1 MRALRRIRPYLR
13 FLRPVRVHL
22 AGAILFGLLYAAATG
37 LGIPTLTNYVFPRIF
52 TNGGERM
59 AWGDVLLVA
68 AYIPFIFLVRA
79 VAGYLNGV
87 LIQFAGTRVLEG
99 LRLDY
104 FRKLQILPL
113 SFVQNRQTG
122 DLISRGLAD
131 TTQLQFVLTQLA
143 NDGIKQP
150 GTLLFALGFLGFKA
164 AEAEGVALML
174 VCLAVVPL
182 VVLPVRYI
190 GRKVTRRAQELQ
202 AQLGAVT
209 ALLSEN
215 LSAAREVRAYGL
227 EGHET
232 SRFEALT
239 RRLFTS
245 QMKIT
250 KYAQALSPAIEV
262 IAAFG
267 VAGTLLYAFSAG
279 VSKDDFLGVV
289 TALFL
294 AYEPIKKLGAL
305 NNELSRAVASLDR
318 LEVVLL
324 APVEIADP
332 AQPATIP
339 GGRLRGGVQFDAVSF
354 AYVPGQPVLREVT
367 VDIPPG
373 TVCALVGPSGAGKST
388 FANLVPRFFEAS
400 SGAVRIDG
408 IDVRDLRIA
417 DLRGHIAVVSQD
429 PVLFNDSI
437 RNNLLLGR
445 PSATEAEVIAA
456 AKDAFAHDFIVAEPE
471 GYATTVGERGGRL
484 SGGQRQRLAL
494 ARAFL
499 RNAPILILDEAT
511 SALDSESEAAVQQA
525 LQKLMVGK
533 TVFIIAHR
541 FSTIRAAS
549 VILVFE
555 EGRIVARGSHAEL
568 HASCALYRSLY
579 DRQSAGA

>member
-1 MRALRRIRPYLR
+1 MHL
-13 FLRPVRVHL
+13 HL
-22 AGAILFGLLYAAATG
+22 AAAILFGLVYAAATG

-52 TNGGERM
+52 TDDGSRL
-59 AWGDVLLVA
+59 AWGQVLLVA

-79 VAGYLNGV
+79 AAGYLNGV

-104 FRKLQILPL
+104 FRKLQVLPL

-131 TTQLQFVLTQLA
+131 TSQLQFVLTQLA

-150 GTLLFALGFLGFKA
+150 GTLLFALLFLVHKA
-164 AEAEGVALML
+164 VQAEGIALML

-182 VVLPVRYI
+182 VVFPVRYI
-190 GRKVTRRAQELQ
+190 GRKVTRRAQDLQ
-202 AQLGAVT
+202 SELGAVT
-209 ALLSEN
+209 ALFSEN

-227 EGHET
+227 EEHET
-232 SRFEALT
+232 SRFEVLT
-239 RRLFTS
+239 RRLFSS
-245 QMKIT
+245 QMKIA
-250 KYAQALSPAIEV
+250 KYAQALSPIIEV
-262 IAAFG
+262 IAALG
-267 VAGTLLYAFSAG
+267 IAGTLLYAYSAG

-318 LEVVLL
+318 LEVVLH
-324 APVEIADP
+324 APVSIADP
-332 AQPATIP
+332 ARPTMIP
-339 GGRLRGGVQFDAVSF
+339 GGRLRGGVRFDGVSF
-354 AYVPGQPVLREVT
+354 AYAPGQPVLHDVT

-400 SGAVRIDG
+400 QGAVRIDG
-408 IDVRDLRIA
+408 IDVRDLRLA
-417 DLRGHIAVVSQD
+417 DLRGNIAVVSQD
-429 PVLFNDSI
+429 PVLFNETI

-445 PSATEAEVIAA
+445 PDATEAEVVAA
-456 AKDAFAHDFIVAEPE
+456 AKDAFAHEFIAAEPE

-549 VILVFE
+549 LILVFD
-555 EGRIVARGSHAEL
+555 EGRIAARGSHAEL
-568 HASCALYRSLY
+568 YASCALYRSLY
-579 DRQSAGA
+579 DRQNGGA

>member
-87 LIQFAGTRVLEG
+87 LIQFAGTRVLGG

>member
-1 MRALRRIRPYLR
+1 
-13 FLRPVRVHL
+13 
-22 AGAILFGLLYAAATG
+22 
-37 LGIPTLTNYVFPRIF
+37 
-52 TNGGERM
+52 
-59 AWGDVLLVA
+59 
-68 AYIPFIFLVRA
+68 
-79 VAGYLNGV
+79 
-87 LIQFAGTRVLEG
+87 
-99 LRLDY
+99 
-104 FRKLQILPL
+104 
-113 SFVQNRQTG
+113 
-122 DLISRGLAD
+122 
-131 TTQLQFVLTQLA
+131 
-143 NDGIKQP
+143 
-150 GTLLFALGFLGFKA
+150 
-164 AEAEGVALML
+164 
-174 VCLAVVPL
+174 
-182 VVLPVRYI
+182 
-190 GRKVTRRAQELQ
+190 
-202 AQLGAVT
+202 VT

-227 EGHET
+227 EVHET

-239 RRLFTS
+239 RRLFSS
-245 QMKIT
+245 QMKIA

-262 IAAFG
+262 IAAVG
-267 VAGTLLYAFSAG
+267 IAGTLLYAFSAG

-324 APVEIADP
+324 APVTIADP
-332 AQPATIP
+332 AQPTAIP
-339 GGRLRGGVQFDAVSF
+339 GGRLRGGVRFEGVSF
-354 AYVPGQPVLREVT
+354 AYVPGQPVLQDVT

-400 SGAVRIDG
+400 QGAVRIDG
-408 IDVRDLRIA
+408 IDVRDLRLA
-417 DLRGHIAVVSQD
+417 ELRGHIAVVSQD
-429 PVLFNDSI
+429 PVLFNDTI

-445 PSATEAEVIAA
+445 PNATEAEVIAA
-456 AKDAFAHDFIVAEPE
+456 AKNAFAHDFIAAEPE

-549 VILVFE
+549 LILVFD
-555 EGRIVARGSHAEL
+555 EGRIAARGSHADL
-568 HASCALYRSLY
+568 YASCALYRSLY
-579 DRQSAGA
+579 DRQSGGA

>member
-87 LIQFAGTRVLEG
+87 LIQFAGTRVLGG

-267 VAGTLLYAFSAG
+267 AAGTLLYAFSAG

>member
-1 MRALRRIRPYLR
+1 
-13 FLRPVRVHL
+13 
-22 AGAILFGLLYAAATG
+22 
-37 LGIPTLTNYVFPRIF
+37 
-52 TNGGERM
+52 
-59 AWGDVLLVA
+59 
-68 AYIPFIFLVRA
+68 
-79 VAGYLNGV
+79 
-87 LIQFAGTRVLEG
+87 
-99 LRLDY
+99 
-104 FRKLQILPL
+104 
-113 SFVQNRQTG
+113 
-122 DLISRGLAD
+122 
-131 TTQLQFVLTQLA
+131 
-143 NDGIKQP
+143 
-150 GTLLFALGFLGFKA
+150 
-164 AEAEGVALML
+164 
-174 VCLAVVPL
+174 
-182 VVLPVRYI
+182 
-190 GRKVTRRAQELQ
+190 
-202 AQLGAVT
+202 VT

-227 EGHET
+227 EVHET

-239 RRLFTS
+239 RRLFSS
-245 QMKIT
+245 QMKIA
-250 KYAQALSPAIEV
+250 KYAQALSPVIEV
-262 IAAFG
+262 IAAVG
-267 VAGTLLYAFSAG
+267 IAGTLLYAFSAG

-324 APVEIADP
+324 APVTIADP
-332 AQPATIP
+332 AQPAEIP
-339 GGRLRGGVQFDAVSF
+339 GGRLRGGVRFDGVSF
-354 AYVPGQPVLREVT
+354 AYVSGQSVLQDVT

-400 SGAVRIDG
+400 QGAVRIDG
-408 IDVRDLRIA
+408 IDVRDLRLA
-417 DLRGHIAVVSQD
+417 ELRGHIAVVSQD
-429 PVLFNDSI
+429 PVLFNDTI

-445 PSATEAEVIAA
+445 PDATEAEVVAA
-456 AKDAFAHDFIVAEPE
+456 AKDAFAHDFIAAEPE

-549 VILVFE
+549 LILVFD
-555 EGRIVARGSHAEL
+555 EGRIAARGSHAEL
-568 HASCALYRSLY
+568 YASCALYRSLY
-579 DRQSAGA
+579 DRQSGGA

>member
-87 LIQFAGTRVLEG
+87 LIQFAGTRVLGG

-164 AEAEGVALML
+164 AEAKGVALML

-267 VAGTLLYAFSAG
+267 AAGTLLYAFSAG

>member
-1 MRALRRIRPYLR
+1 MRALRRLRPYLR
-13 FLRPVRVHL
+13 FLRPVRAHL
-22 AGAILFGLLYAAATG
+22 VGAILFGLLYAAATG
-37 LGIPTLTNYVFPRIF
+37 LGIPALTNYVFPRIF
-52 TNGGERM
+52 TDTADRM
-59 AWGDVLLVA
+59 VWGDVLLVA

-79 VAGYLNGV
+79 AAGYLNGV

-113 SFVQNRQTG
+113 SFVQSRQTG

-150 GTLLFALGFLGFKA
+150 GTLLFALAFLVHKA
-164 AEAEGVALML
+164 VQAEGIALML

-182 VVLPVRYI
+182 VVFPVRYI
-190 GRKVTRRAQELQ
+190 GRKVTRRAQDLQ
-202 AQLGAVT
+202 SQLGAVT
-209 ALLSEN
+209 ALFTEN

-227 EGHET
+227 EAHET

-239 RRLFTS
+239 RRLFSS
-245 QMKIT
+245 QMKIA
-250 KYAQALSPAIEV
+250 KYAQALSPVIEV
-262 IAAFG
+262 IAALG
-267 VAGTLLYAFSAG
+267 IAGTLLYAYSAG

-324 APVEIADP
+324 APVAIADP

-339 GGRLRGGVQFDAVSF
+339 GGRLRGGVRFDGVSF
-354 AYVPGQPVLREVT
+354 AYAPGQPVLHDVT
-367 VDIPPG
+367 VDVPPG

-400 SGAVRIDG
+400 QGAVRIDG
-408 IDVRDLRIA
+408 IDVRELRLA
-417 DLRGHIAVVSQD
+417 ELRGNIAVVSQD
-429 PVLFNDSI
+429 PVLFNDTI

-445 PSATEAEVIAA
+445 PDATEAEVVAA
-456 AKDAFAHDFIVAEPE
+456 AKDAFAHDFIAAEPE

-549 VILVFE
+549 LILVFD
-555 EGRIVARGSHAEL
+555 EGRIAARGSHAEL
-568 HASCALYRSLY
+568 YASCALYRSLY
-579 DRQSAGA
+579 DRQSGGA

>member
-79 VAGYLNGV
+79 VAGYLNGI

-104 FRKLQILPL
+104 FRKLQVLPL
-113 SFVQNRQTG
+113 SFVQNRQAG

-267 VAGTLLYAFSAG
+267 AAGTLLYAFSAG

>member
-324 APVEIADP
+324 APVEVADP
-332 AQPATIP
+332 ARPAAIP
-339 GGRLRGGVQFDAVSF
+339 DGQLRGGVQFDAVSF

-367 VDIPPG
+367 IDIPPG

-429 PVLFNDSI
+429 PVLFNESI

-549 VILVFE
+549 LILVFE

-568 HASCALYRSLY
+568 HASCALYRNLY

>member
-1 MRALRRIRPYLR
+1 MRALRRLRPYLR
-13 FLRPVRVHL
+13 FLRPVRAHL
-22 AGAILFGLLYAAATG
+22 VGAILFGLLYAAATG

-52 TNGGERM
+52 TDTANRM
-59 AWGDVLLVA
+59 AWGEVLLVA
-68 AYIPFIFLVRA
+68 GYIPFIFLVRA

-104 FRKLQILPL
+104 FRKLQVLPL

-131 TTQLQFVLTQLA
+131 TSQLQFVLTQLA

-150 GTLLFALGFLGFKA
+150 GTLLFALLFLVHKA
-164 AEAEGVALML
+164 VQAEGIALML

-182 VVLPVRYI
+182 VVFPVRYI
-190 GRKVTRRAQELQ
+190 GRKVTRRAQDLQ
-202 AQLGAVT
+202 SELGAVI
-209 ALLSEN
+209 ALFTEN

-227 EGHET
+227 EAHET
-232 SRFEALT
+232 SRFEVLT
-239 RRLFTS
+239 RRLFSS
-245 QMKIT
+245 QMKIA
-250 KYAQALSPAIEV
+250 KYAQALSPIIEV
-262 IAAFG
+262 IAALG
-267 VAGTLLYAFSAG
+267 IAGTLLYAYSAG

-305 NNELSRAVASLDR
+305 NNEMSRAIASLDR
-318 LEVVLL
+318 LEVVLH
-324 APVEIADP
+324 APVAIADP
-332 AQPATIP
+332 ARPTMIP
-339 GGRLRGGVQFDAVSF
+339 GGRLRGGVRFDGVSF
-354 AYVPGQPVLREVT
+354 AYAPGQPVLHDVK

-400 SGAVRIDG
+400 QGAIRIDG
-408 IDVRDLRIA
+408 IDVRELRLA
-417 DLRGHIAVVSQD
+417 DLRGNIAVVSQD
-429 PVLFNDSI
+429 PVLFNDTI

-445 PSATEAEVIAA
+445 PDATEAEVVAA
-456 AKDAFAHDFIVAEPE
+456 AKDAFAHDFIAAEPE

-549 VILVFE
+549 LILVFD
-555 EGRIVARGSHAEL
+555 EGRIAARGSHAEL
-568 HASCALYRSLY
+568 YASCALYRSLY
-579 DRQSAGA
+579 DRQSGGA

>member
-1 MRALRRIRPYLR
+1 
-13 FLRPVRVHL
+13 
-22 AGAILFGLLYAAATG
+22 
-37 LGIPTLTNYVFPRIF
+37 
-52 TNGGERM
+52 
-59 AWGDVLLVA
+59 
-68 AYIPFIFLVRA
+68 
-79 VAGYLNGV
+79 
-87 LIQFAGTRVLEG
+87 
-99 LRLDY
+99 
-104 FRKLQILPL
+104 
-113 SFVQNRQTG
+113 
-122 DLISRGLAD
+122 
-131 TTQLQFVLTQLA
+131 
-143 NDGIKQP
+143 
-150 GTLLFALGFLGFKA
+150 
-164 AEAEGVALML
+164 
-174 VCLAVVPL
+174 
-182 VVLPVRYI
+182 
-190 GRKVTRRAQELQ
+190 
-202 AQLGAVT
+202 VT
-209 ALLSEN
+209 ALFTEN

-227 EGHET
+227 EAHET

-239 RRLFTS
+239 RRLFSS
-245 QMKIT
+245 QMKIA
-250 KYAQALSPAIEV
+250 KYAQALSPVIEV
-262 IAAFG
+262 IAALG
-267 VAGTLLYAFSAG
+267 IAGTLLYAYSAG

-324 APVEIADP
+324 APVAIADP

-339 GGRLRGGVQFDAVSF
+339 GGRLRGGVRFDGVSF
-354 AYVPGQPVLREVT
+354 AYAPGQPVLHDVT
-367 VDIPPG
+367 VDVPPG

-400 SGAVRIDG
+400 QGAVRIDG
-408 IDVRDLRIA
+408 IDVRELRLA
-417 DLRGHIAVVSQD
+417 ELRGNIAVVSQD
-429 PVLFNDSI
+429 PVLFNDTI

-445 PSATEAEVIAA
+445 PDATEAEVVAA
-456 AKDAFAHDFIVAEPE
+456 AKDAFAHDFIAAEPE

-549 VILVFE
+549 LILVFD
-555 EGRIVARGSHAEL
+555 EGRIAARGSHAEL
-568 HASCALYRSLY
+568 YASCALYRSLY
-579 DRQSAGA
+579 DRQSGGA

>member
-1 MRALRRIRPYLR
+1 MHL
-13 FLRPVRVHL
+13 HL
-22 AGAILFGLLYAAATG
+22 AAAILFGLVYAAATG

-52 TNGGERM
+52 TDDGSRLP
-59 AWGDVLLVA
+59 WGQVLLVA

-79 VAGYLNGV
+79 AAGYLNGV

-104 FRKLQILPL
+104 FRKLQVLPL

-131 TTQLQFVLTQLA
+131 TSQLQFVLTQLA

-150 GTLLFALGFLGFKA
+150 GTLLFALLFLVHKA
-164 AEAEGVALML
+164 VQAEGIALML

-182 VVLPVRYI
+182 VVFPVRYI
-190 GRKVTRRAQELQ
+190 GRKVTRRAQDLQ
-202 AQLGAVT
+202 SELGAVT
-209 ALLSEN
+209 ALFTEN

-227 EGHET
+227 EEHET
-232 SRFEALT
+232 SRFEVLT
-239 RRLFTS
+239 RRLFSS
-245 QMKIT
+245 QMKIA
-250 KYAQALSPAIEV
+250 KYAQALSPIIEV
-262 IAAFG
+262 IAALG
-267 VAGTLLYAFSAG
+267 IAGTLLYAYSAG

-318 LEVVLL
+318 LEVVLH
-324 APVEIADP
+324 APVSIADP
-332 AQPATIP
+332 ARPTMIP
-339 GGRLRGGVQFDAVSF
+339 GGRLRGGVRFDGVSF
-354 AYVPGQPVLREVT
+354 AYAPGQPVLHDVT

-400 SGAVRIDG
+400 QGAVRIDG
-408 IDVRDLRIA
+408 IDVRDLRLA
-417 DLRGHIAVVSQD
+417 DLRGNIAVVSQD
-429 PVLFNDSI
+429 PVLFNETI

-445 PSATEAEVIAA
+445 PDATEAEVVAA
-456 AKDAFAHDFIVAEPE
+456 AKDAFAHEFIAAEPE

-549 VILVFE
+549 LILVFD
-555 EGRIVARGSHAEL
+555 EGRIAARGSHAEL
-568 HASCALYRSLY
+568 YASCALYRSLY
-579 DRQSAGA
+579 DRQNGGA

>member
-22 AGAILFGLLYAAATG
+22 AGAVLFGLLYAAATG

-52 TNGGERM
+52 TDGAERM

-79 VAGYLNGV
+79 IAGYLNGV
-87 LIQFAGTRVLEG
+87 LIQFAGTRVLES
-99 LRLDY
+99 LRLEY

-113 SFVQNRQTG
+113 SFVQNRQSG

-150 GTLLFALGFLGFKA
+150 GTLLFALGFLAFKA
-164 AEAEGVALML
+164 AQAEGVALML

-190 GRKVTRRAQELQ
+190 GRKVTRRAQDLQ
-202 AQLGAVT
+202 GQLGAVT

-227 EGHET
+227 EDHET

-262 IAAFG
+262 IAAVG

-279 VSKDDFLGVV
+279 ISKDDFLGVV

-324 APVEIADP
+324 APVTIADP
-332 AQPATIP
+332 AQPTAIP
-339 GGRLRGGVQFDAVSF
+339 DGRLGGGVRFDAVSF
-354 AYVPGQPVLREVT
+354 AYVPGQPVLQDVT

-400 SGAVRIDG
+400 GGAVRIDG
-408 IDVRDLRIA
+408 IDVRDLRLA

-445 PSATEAEVIAA
+445 PSATETEVIAA

-549 VILVFE
+549 LILVFD

>member
-267 VAGTLLYAFSAG
+267 AAGTLLYAFSAG

>member
-1 MRALRRIRPYLR
+1 MRALRRLRPYLR
-13 FLRPVRVHL
+13 FLRPVRAHL
-22 AGAILFGLLYAAATG
+22 VGAILFGLLYAAATG

-52 TNGGERM
+52 TDTANRM
-59 AWGDVLLVA
+59 AWGEVLLVA
-68 AYIPFIFLVRA
+68 GYIPFIFLVRA

-87 LIQFAGTRVLEG
+87 LIQLAGTRVLEG

-150 GTLLFALGFLGFKA
+150 GTLLFALGFLAHKA
-164 AEAEGVALML
+164 AQAEGVALML

-182 VVLPVRYI
+182 VVLPIRYI

-227 EGHET
+227 EVHET

-239 RRLFTS
+239 RRLFSS
-245 QMKIT
+245 QMKIA

-262 IAAFG
+262 IAAVG
-267 VAGTLLYAFSAG
+267 IAGTLLYAFSAG

-324 APVEIADP
+324 APVTIADP
-332 AQPATIP
+332 AQPTAIP
-339 GGRLRGGVQFDAVSF
+339 GGRLRGGVRFEGVSF
-354 AYVPGQPVLREVT
+354 AYVPGQPVLQDVT

-400 SGAVRIDG
+400 QGAVRIDG
-408 IDVRDLRIA
+408 IDVRDLRLA
-417 DLRGHIAVVSQD
+417 ELRGHIAVVSQD
-429 PVLFNDSI
+429 PVLFNDTI

-445 PSATEAEVIAA
+445 PNATEAEVIAA
-456 AKDAFAHDFIVAEPE
+456 AKNAFAHDFIAAEPE

-549 VILVFE
+549 LILVFD
-555 EGRIVARGSHAEL
+555 EGRIAARGSHADL
-568 HASCALYRSLY
+568 YASCALYRSLY
-579 DRQSAGA
+579 DRQSGGA

>member
-1 MRALRRIRPYLR
+1 MRALRRLRPYLR
-13 FLRPVRVHL
+13 FLRPVRAHL
-22 AGAILFGLLYAAATG
+22 VGAILFGLLYAAATG
-37 LGIPTLTNYVFPRIF
+37 LGIPALTNYVFPRIF
-52 TNGGERM
+52 TDTADRM
-59 AWGDVLLVA
+59 VWGDVLLVA

-79 VAGYLNGV
+79 AAGYLNGV

-113 SFVQNRQTG
+113 SFVQSRQTG

-150 GTLLFALGFLGFKA
+150 GTLLFALAFLVHKA
-164 AEAEGVALML
+164 VQAEGIALML

-182 VVLPVRYI
+182 VVFPVRYI
-190 GRKVTRRAQELQ
+190 GRKVTRRAQDLQ
-202 AQLGAVT
+202 SQLGAVT
-209 ALLSEN
+209 ALFTEN

-227 EGHET
+227 EAHET

-239 RRLFTS
+239 RRLFSS
-245 QMKIT
+245 QMKIA
-250 KYAQALSPAIEV
+250 KYAQALSPVIEV
-262 IAAFG
+262 IAALG
-267 VAGTLLYAFSAG
+267 IAGTLLYAYSAG

-324 APVEIADP
+324 APVAIADP

-339 GGRLRGGVQFDAVSF
+339 GGRLRGGVRFDGVSF
-354 AYVPGQPVLREVT
+354 AYAPGQPVLHDVT
-367 VDIPPG
+367 VDVPPG

-400 SGAVRIDG
+400 QGAVRIDG
-408 IDVRDLRIA
+408 IDVRELRLA
-417 DLRGHIAVVSQD
+417 ELRGNIAVVSQD
-429 PVLFNDSI
+429 PVLFNDTI

-445 PSATEAEVIAA
+445 PDATEAEVVAA
-456 AKDAFAHDFIVAEPE
+456 AKDAFAHDFIAAEPE

-533 TVFIIAHR
+533 TVLIIAHR

-549 VILVFE
+549 LILVFD
-555 EGRIVARGSHAEL
+555 EGRIAARGSHAEL
-568 HASCALYRSLY
+568 YASCALYRSLY
-579 DRQSAGA
+579 DRQSGGA